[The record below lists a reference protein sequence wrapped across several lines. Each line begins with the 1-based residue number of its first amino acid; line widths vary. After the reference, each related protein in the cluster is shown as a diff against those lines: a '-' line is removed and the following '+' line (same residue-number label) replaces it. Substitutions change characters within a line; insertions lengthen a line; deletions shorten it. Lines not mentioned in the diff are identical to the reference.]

1 MKPPTPPPAT
11 PTPSAPLRVAL
22 VADSAPQM
30 LARELEKALAQR
42 AIHGTVRTWAFAS
55 PLTVRTELDAFQPH
69 LVLLWFCSEAGELPD
84 VAPLLSLPY
93 PLLCYTAVSC
103 DDGTCGSLALT
114 RPDALRSRILR
125 WNNALIR
132 LAQENPKLALVDLDL
147 LQSRLGRNTTFDPRL
162 WEVARLAIA
171 PTALPEMARLTADA
185 IASRLGRQRKV
196 LVTDL
201 DNTLWEGEVAEVGA
215 EGVDFDAP
223 GRSAYRAWLFELARR
238 GILLA
243 VASRNDAGDVASA
256 LKRLD
261 PLFPTANFSAVET
274 GWGAKSTLLR
284 AIANRLHVSTDS
296 LVFIDDRPEQRAEV
310 RQALPEVLVP
320 ELPSDP
326 ACWCEALASANLFE
340 TPQITED
347 DLHRAQ
353 TLREDAE
360 RQRVA
365 EVASPEDYIRSLEQ
379 ELTPEP
385 LGPSNLARAAQLT
398 QRCNQFNMRGTRHT
412 LDSLAGKRG
421 WLYRLRD
428 RFGDMGV
435 ISAVILEG
443 DFIETWV
450 ISCRALN
457 RGVES
462 LILDHLRTQGNFTGA
477 YRATPRNGRCKNLYA
492 ELNFPHRPEETP

>member
-1 MKPPTPPPAT
+1 MKPSPQPSESPTPP
-11 PTPSAPLRVAL
+11 APLRIAL
-22 VADSAPQM
+22 FADSAPQM

-42 AIHGTVRTWAFAS
+42 AFFCAVRTWAFAS
-55 PLTVRTELDAFQPH
+55 PLTVRSELDAFKPDLL
-69 LVLLWFCSEAGELPD
+69 LVWWCSEAGELPD
-84 VAPLLSLPY
+84 IAPLLSLPY
-93 PLLCYTAVSC
+93 PLLCYSAVSC
-103 DDGTCGSLALT
+103 DEGTCGSLALT

-125 WNNALIR
+125 WNDALIR

-147 LQSRLGRNTTFDPRL
+147 LQSRLGRTATFDPRL

-171 PTALPEMARLTADA
+171 PAVLPEMARLTADV

-196 LVTDL
+196 LITDL
-201 DNTLWEGEVAEVGA
+201 DNTLWEGEIAEVGA

-223 GRSAYRAWLFELARR
+223 GRTAYRAWLSALARR

-243 VASRNDAGDVASA
+243 VASRNEAGDVASA
-256 LKRLD
+256 LRRLD
-261 PLFPTANFSAVET
+261 PLFPQVNFSAVET
-274 GWGAKSTLLR
+274 GWGAKSTMLR
-284 AIANRLHVSTDS
+284 AIAKCLHVSTDS

-326 ACWCEALASANLFE
+326 ACWCEALAAANLFE

-347 DLHRAQ
+347 DQLRAQ
-353 TLREDAE
+353 TLREDAR
-360 RQRVA
+360 RQEVA
-365 EVASPEDYIRSLEQ
+365 EGASPEAYIRSLEQ
-379 ELTPEP
+379 ELLPEP
-385 LGPSNLARAAQLT
+385 LTPANAPRAAQLT

-412 LDSLAGKRG
+412 LDSLSGKRG

-428 RFGDMGV
+428 RFGDLGF

-462 LILDHLRTQGNFTGA
+462 LILDHLRAQGNLVGA
-477 YRATPRNGRCKNLYA
+477 YRATPRNGRCKRLYA
-492 ELNFPHRPEETP
+492 ELNFPHRPEETS